1 MVRDVKFV
9 SKFNVFYLKLLR
21 IITFAVYTMNKRTK
35 IISSLLVLSI
45 CLLIIGYVI
54 TVYVNEHRVV
64 DFVLIISV
72 LLTLIVAVLNIF
84 KARSEQ

>member
-1 MVRDVKFV
+1 MGRDGTFGR
-9 SKFNVFYLKLLR
+9 KFNIFYSKLLKV
-21 IITFAVYTMNKRTK
+21 IAFAVYTMNKRTK
-35 IISSLLVLSI
+35 IISSLLVLFI

-54 TVYVNEHRVV
+54 AVYINEHRIV
-64 DFVLIISV
+64 DVVLIVGV

>member
-9 SKFNVFYLKLLR
+9 SKFNVFYSKLLR

-64 DFVLIISV
+64 DVVLIISV

>member
-1 MVRDVKFV
+1 
-9 SKFNVFYLKLLR
+9 
-21 IITFAVYTMNKRTK
+21 MNKRTK
-35 IISSLLVLSI
+35 IISSLLVLFI

-54 TVYVNEHRVV
+54 AVYINEHRIV
-64 DFVLIISV
+64 DVVLIVGV

>member
-64 DFVLIISV
+64 DVVLIISV

>member
-1 MVRDVKFV
+1 MVRDGRFV

-45 CLLIIGYVI
+45 YLLIIGYVI

-64 DFVLIISV
+64 DVVLIISV

>member
-1 MVRDVKFV
+1 MDRDGKFM
-9 SKFNVFYLKLLR
+9 VFYSKLLK
-21 IITFAVYTMNKRTK
+21 IITFAVCTMNKRTK
-35 IISSLLVLSI
+35 IISSLLVLFI

-54 TVYVNEHRVV
+54 TVYINEHRIV
-64 DFVLIISV
+64 DVVLIIGV